1 MLTFSISNPML
12 AGNVVALLSPCIFV
26 PILTYALKPQNY
38 DWQSMKEIRKADD
51 HDLADAAHVD
61 LELIPGGHAETAA
74 EEEAEQA
81 NLLRAVKISRWMT
94 VGMTLAL
101 LVLWP
106 FPMYGSS
113 YIFSK
118 KFFTGW
124 VVVGILWMFLSAFCV
139 GLYPLYEGRH
149 TMVRT
154 FKAIVGDVTGKK
166 PAGPIRH
173 DAEVVGEEEE
183 GSGAATPTEKGMATE
198 KVASPLPATQ

>member
-1 MLTFSISNPML
+1 ML

-38 DWQSMKEIRKADD
+38 DWVSMKAIRRGDD
-51 HDLADAAHVD
+51 SDLAVAAHVD
-61 LELIPGGHAETAA
+61 LELIPGGHVETSA
-74 EEEAEQA
+74 EEEEEQKA
-81 NLLRAVKISRWMT
+81 LKRAVTISRWMT

-101 LVLWP
+101 LILWP

-124 VVVGILWMFLSAFCV
+124 VVVGILWMFCSAFCV
-139 GLYPLYEGRH
+139 GLYPLFEGRH

-154 FKAIVGDVTGKK
+154 FKAIVDDVTGKK
-166 PAGPIRH
+166 KPGVIQH
-173 DAEVVGEEEE
+173 EAEAVTEEA
-183 GSGAATPTEKGMATE
+183 SGTATPTEKVMA
-198 KVASPLPATQ
+198 KD